1 MTDALQIIE
10 RLKNENEKIDTT
22 DCQREANEL
31 RIKWLTA
38 LSEERVVSP
47 PIQSKDI
54 VMEHLKAQYL
64 NSKAINQSSD
74 NMKLI
79 QPSSL

>member
-1 MTDALQIIE
+1 MTNELQIIE
-10 RLKNENEKIDTT
+10 RLKRENEKIDIT

-31 RIKWLTA
+31 RIKWLTV
-38 LSEERVVSP
+38 LSKEREDTQP
-47 PIQSKDI
+47 RQAPDI
-54 VMEHLKAQYL
+54 VMEHLKALYL